1 MNFSNEEMV
10 RNLLKQVGY
19 YRLSSYWHPFFENK
33 QEKIFKNNTP
43 FEKIYDLYKFDK
55 ELRKFVLGEL
65 EQIEINIR
73 SKMIYVLSTEYN
85 PFWLGDEALFIDKN
99 THKNILS
106 KIKMEV
112 DRSDEHFILSFKSK
126 FSNEIPPSFITLEIL
141 SFGTISKIYSNLKRN
156 RAKKC
161 IASEFALP
169 DVVFESWLHSLVY
182 IRNLSAH
189 HARLWNRIFSVKPIL
204 PKSISN
210 IWLSNVEVSNNRL
223 FFFLSIM
230 LYLSNAIEPKNTLK
244 QDLYSLFEKY
254 PSIDKA
260 AMGFPAGW
268 QKEPLWAGF

>member
-1 MNFSNEEMV
+1 LEQRTQGGCFILEVFVQKIEFDGQFLSYDEQFQLLKTRGMNFSNEEMV

-33 QEKIFKNNTP
+33 QEKIFKNNTK

-85 PFWLGDEALFIDKN
+85 PFWLGDESLFIDKN
-99 THKNILS
+99 THKNLLH

-141 SFGTISKIYSNLKRN
+141 SFGTVSKIYSNLKRN
-156 RAKKC
+156 KAKKC
-161 IASEFALP
+161 YFEF
-169 DVVFESWLHSLVY
+169 
-182 IRNLSAH
+182 NL
-189 HARLWNRIFSVKPIL
+189 
-204 PKSISN
+204 KSSGWHYGRGI
-210 IWLSNVEVSNNRL
+210 VE
-223 FFFLSIM
+223 
-230 LYLSNAIEPKNTLK
+230 AI
-244 QDLYSLFEKY
+244 
-254 PSIDKA
+254 
-260 AMGFPAGW
+260 
-268 QKEPLWAGF
+268 